1 MLREIVQQF
10 RIRSAADMARV
21 ELEDAKRE
29 LLEAQ
34 TAVEYAAALVTYN
47 QNRVDRLSVYVGN
60 E

>member
-1 MLREIVQQF
+1 MLREIAQQF